1 MCGVVLQAE
10 SKKQDKQ
17 AMRAETKK
25 LNEELGD
32 VLLTAQAKQKKE
44 DNEKQMVQMKL
55 QKKFDTATQ
64 RFFDAREKMYNATL
78 QCGDLDNLV
87 MKGDKYMLPVCT
99 FVATKKIGKKK
110 EVRLFLG
117 LCTDVFTNHI
127 PMSVDLL

>member
-1 MCGVVLQAE
+1 
-10 SKKQDKQ
+10 
-17 AMRAETKK
+17 
-25 LNEELGD
+25 
-32 VLLTAQAKQKKE
+32 
-44 DNEKQMVQMKL
+44 MKL

-99 FVATKKIGKKK
+99 LRATKKIGKKK

>member
-1 MCGVVLQAE
+1 
-10 SKKQDKQ
+10 
-17 AMRAETKK
+17 MRAETKK
-25 LNEELGD
+25 INEELGD
-32 VLLTAQAKQKKE
+32 DLWTAQAKQKKE
-44 DNEKQMVQMKL
+44 DNERQRVQMKL
-55 QKKFDTATQ
+55 QNKFDTAAQ
-64 RFFDAREKMYNATL
+64 RFYDAREKMYNATL

-99 FVATKKIGKKK
+99 LVATKKIGKKK